1 MLDVHPFSTTFAYH
15 FVLICTQHAAIKIP
29 LRKTIKLQSAPLPLP
44 AVLTN
49 FSSKGEEV
57 SSEEVIK
64 HLVQRDAHNVRGQH
78 EVVLPEWNLAQLL
91 IDRGAGIVQRRA
103 LADDGERAKDAGKCE
118 HEQEKSIQH
127 HRNEPPIFDHL
138 EQKGYVSVPLG
149 QNCTF
154 SIFLNYF
161 FK

>member
-1 MLDVHPFSTTFAYH
+1 MLDVHEFSTTSAYH
-15 FVLICTQHAAIKIP
+15 FVFICTQHAAIKIP

-44 AVLTN
+44 AAVLTN
-49 FSSKGEEV
+49 FSGEGEEV

-78 EVVLPEWNLAQLL
+78 EVVLPKWNLAQLL

-103 LADDGERAKDAGKCE
+103 LTDDGERAKDAGKCE

-127 HRNEPPIFDHL
+127 HRHEPPIFDHL
-138 EQKGYVSVPLG
+138 EEKDILA
-149 QNCTF
+149 C
-154 SIFLNYF
+154 SIRTKMLFFLFLN
-161 FK
+161 